1 MAKLGRCGARAIV
14 VRAFVIMVR
23 WNRCRSL
30 AASALSFRRGRG
42 QDAYICK
49 EVGILRLVPRA
60 IVSPAQ
66 RLGYSIHF
74 FLPPPKRG
82 TFPSTPPCLSEGVSP
97 GMFLFIKT
105 HTLHRAR
112 YRERLHPSKTA
123 ASSLLAAGKFEDD
136 RRCPYV
142 STVVVIVEC
151 PSMACTYLTDSLFVR
166 RSEAYVWRR
175 S

>member
-1 MAKLGRCGARAIV
+1 MRTTV
-14 VRAFVIMVR
+14 VWTLRI
-23 WNRCRSL
+23 RCRENGL
-30 AASALSFRRGRG
+30 AVRFRQSRRSYFWLGWPFTSKN
-42 QDAYICK
+42 CMK
-49 EVGILRLVPRA
+49 TGILQLVPRA

-82 TFPSTPPCLSEGVSP
+82 LFPSTPPRLSEGVSP

-123 ASSLLAAGKFEDD
+123 ASSLLAAGKFDDD